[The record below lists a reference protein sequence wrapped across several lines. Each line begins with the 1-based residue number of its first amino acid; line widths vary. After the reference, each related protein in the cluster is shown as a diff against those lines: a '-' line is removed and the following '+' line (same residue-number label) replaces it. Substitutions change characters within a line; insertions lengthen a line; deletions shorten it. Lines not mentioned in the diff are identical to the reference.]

1 MAHSRPHESSS
12 QPAPAIVL
20 LPTDR
25 SPAFIQSLMRAA
37 SESTSS
43 HGGAPTTAQLDESTQ
58 SYQPPTSATIVSSVT
73 TAAAPAPRRSSNASL
88 TEAPPRIKENNQPL
102 PHLPVIRLV
111 DQETPS
117 ITSVQGEEGA
127 AAVVSGGIIGP
138 YDNAFNSSGH
148 SNNPPRLPRIPAPS
162 SSLSSSSSSLSDKP
176 LPPKPIVETSSSSS
190 FPSSASSGITNH
202 NNNSPA
208 STLPYPQQHQH
219 QQHIVG
225 ASPLVSTAISFAQGE
240 QYLGANIDNN
250 SGNANNNT
258 AGVDNGPRQSLDH
271 APPPYSFMPGNCGS
285 TIISTGPPPPTE
297 DQLFQIQELS
307 PGPLAVSSSSS
318 FSYSGTGSSTL
329 SAIAAHHQSTQYIC
343 ADPMH
348 DQQYLLVGSGNALH
362 SIDLTFSNH
371 QQQQQQQE
379 RQQGGVS
386 SNNNAASGGVSS
398 LGNVVRTH
406 IQGVAFKEIHC
417 LEEIGL
423 VIVIAGRNSRVR
435 CYDYDSINRL
445 IAYGH
450 SAQGRGRVVEGGKLG
465 AVKNMIQL
473 RVETVLQRGDD
484 NNNNASDGSYSSPA
498 SEMTGASLN
507 RGPRGTAGSTIAP
520 GGGGGALPQ
529 QQQKPLLPN
538 RHQHTTSL
546 DRSLLLSPP
555 AWTESSPGQPLES
568 IQDEQD
574 TTTTS
579 YTTTSRPLSPPS
591 TAAIATSNFKKH
603 KQRPLSLGGL
613 ASLAQEHVM
622 RKSTPKDH
630 HPSDTAYTSSNSNS
644 NNRTSS
650 AATTATTSNSTPS
663 SPSSA
668 TPGVTIGG
676 GGNNNNGATS
686 TKNRRLSQMASY
698 LSQAAVN
705 SNMTAHITNNTAQ
718 DATSEA
724 VGWAWDFTKLKQTKD
739 VLGLDFHYTTT
750 TVFMT
755 VVSKTTIDIY
765 CRPRSTRGRKPP
777 IPSGGGSGGGAG
789 AGGGNNS
796 SNGSRT
802 SYSGADTPSRSSISS
817 IGGGMAMAGATSPE
831 NPHFHRD
838 YSQDPYEWKLYKQ
851 LYHPEAPSFMTVV
864 KGPTEVTD
872 IILGKGSR
880 ACVINVQDMSVTDLH
895 RQETSSVIYGL
906 SKKLGFRNSS
916 LWHSF
921 EKIPFD
927 VPPHILFPAAA
938 EAMYGSS
945 ERKETHSRPLS
956 VYNGGT
962 GSTSYPA
969 SGAGGSGVGSGGPQR
984 QSRDNILQRP
994 ADQLSIHEQ
1003 EMNEQERDEAARCL
1017 ALKLQNVQ
1025 SQGASASGNNNL
1037 GVPYPPTHHRGS
1049 SLSLSPPS
1057 SSSSSNSSSSI
1068 ILPSQLPPPTTPTLA
1083 ATATVTATAT
1093 KTKTRMVTSDEVL
1106 NLAFSQRTT
1115 GQLFLATYGSQSRI
1129 VDLQGKPQSRIVL
1142 DWGESSPGSG
1152 SSSSAGCPPQ
1162 KVEFLKTIH
1171 DIYVVGFEKSAI
1183 VVFSLTRAK
1192 KVKEIT
1198 KRDLIQATA
1207 RAQSSASAASV
1218 PGSNGQG
1225 RFMYDGST
1233 QPHQY
1238 RSHSPQPPLPTAQ
1251 TPASSPPSGPTN
1263 TSSSLAATA
1272 LALTNATINSSGSS
1286 ASIKFL
1292 GRDSMAEDS
1301 LGLFFSYCHPKNGV
1315 SICQL
1320 SVVPLLAPDELELI
1334 GYYP

>member
-1 MAHSRPHESSS
+1 MAHSRPHESSP
-12 QPAPAIVL
+12 QPPPALAP

-25 SPAFIQSLMRAA
+25 SPIFIQSLMRAA

-43 HGGAPTTAQLDESTQ
+43 HGGAPTTIQHPQQLDESSQ
-58 SYQPPTSATIVSSVT
+58 SYHPSTSTTIVSSVT
-73 TAAAPAPRRSSNASL
+73 TTAAPAPRRSSNAFL
-88 TEAPPRIKENNQPL
+88 TGAPPGINENNQPL

-117 ITSVQGEEGA
+117 ITPVQGGGGA
-127 AAVVSGGIIGP
+127 AAVMSGGIIGP

-148 SNNPPRLPRIPAPS
+148 SNNPPLPPRIQAPS
-162 SSLSSSSSSLSDKP
+162 SSSSSSLSSLSDKP
-176 LPPKPIVETSSSSS
+176 LPLKPIVETSSSSS
-190 FPSSASSGITNH
+190 FPFSASSATTNH
-202 NNNSPA
+202 NNNNSPA
-208 STLPYPQQHQH
+208 STLPYPQQQQQH
-219 QQHIVG
+219 QQHIAG
-225 ASPLVSTAISFAQGE
+225 SSPLVSTTISFAQGE
-240 QYLGANIDNN
+240 QYLGGNIGNN
-250 SGNANNNT
+250 NGNANNTT
-258 AGVDNGPRQSLDH
+258 AGVGNGPRQSLEH
-271 APPPYSFMPGNCGS
+271 APPPYSLMAGNRGS

-297 DQLFQIQELS
+297 DQLFQIRELS

-318 FSYSGTGSSTL
+318 SSYSGTGSSTL
-329 SAIAAHHQSTQYIC
+329 SAITAHHQSTQYIC

-371 QQQQQQQE
+371 QQQQQQE
-379 RQQGGVS
+379 RQQGGIS
-386 SNNNAASGGVSS
+386 SNNNAAYGGLSS

-423 VIVIAGRNSRVR
+423 VVVIAGRNSRVR

-445 IAYGH
+445 VAYGH

-473 RVETVLQRGDD
+473 RVETALQRGDD
-484 NNNNASDGSYSSPA
+484 NNNNASDGPYSSPP
-498 SEMTGASLN
+498 SGPTGSSLN
-507 RGPRGTAGSTIAP
+507 RGLRGTAGSTTAP
-520 GGGGGALPQ
+520 GRGAEGALPQ
-529 QQQKPLLPN
+529 QQQQQQKPLPLN

-546 DRSLLLSPP
+546 DQSSMLSSP

-568 IQDEQD
+568 IQDDQD
-574 TTTTS
+574 TIATS
-579 YTTTSRPLSPPS
+579 CTTTSRPIPPPS
-591 TAAIATSNFKKH
+591 TAATATSNFKKH

-630 HPSDTAYTSSNSNS
+630 HPSDSAYTSSNNSS
-644 NNRTSS
+644 NNRTPS
-650 AATTATTSNSTPS
+650 AATTAATSNSRPS

-676 GGNNNNGATS
+676 GGNNNNGATP
-686 TKNRRLSQMASY
+686 TKNKRLSQMASY

-705 SNMTAHITNNTAQ
+705 SNMAAHITNNTAQ

-777 IPSGGGSGGGAG
+777 TPSGGGSGSAS
-789 AGGGNNS
+789 AAGGNNS

-802 SYSGADTPSRSSISS
+802 SYSGADTPGRSSISS
-817 IGGGMAMAGATSPE
+817 IGGMTMAGATSPE

-880 ACVINVQDMSVTDLH
+880 ACVISVQDMSVTDLH
-895 RQETSSVIYGL
+895 RQETSSVIHGL

-945 ERKETHSRPLS
+945 ERKGTRSRPLS

-969 SGAGGSGVGSGGPQR
+969 SGGGGGVGSGGPQR

-1017 ALKLQNVQ
+1017 ALKLQNEQ
-1025 SQGASASGNNNL
+1025 SQGTGASGNNNL
-1037 GVPYPPTHHRGS
+1037 GVPYHPTHYRGS
-1049 SLSLSPPS
+1049 SSSSSPPS
-1057 SSSSSNSSSSI
+1057 SPSSSNSSSSI
-1068 ILPSQLPPPTTPTLA
+1068 VLPSQLPPPTTPTPA
-1083 ATATVTATAT
+1083 APTTAT
-1093 KTKTRMVTSDEVL
+1093 KTKTRM
-1106 NLAFSQRTT
+1106 
-1115 GQLFLATYGSQSRI
+1115 
-1129 VDLQGKPQSRIVL
+1129 
-1142 DWGESSPGSG
+1142 
-1152 SSSSAGCPPQ
+1152 
-1162 KVEFLKTIH
+1162 
-1171 DIYVVGFEKSAI
+1171 
-1183 VVFSLTRAK
+1183 
-1192 KVKEIT
+1192 
-1198 KRDLIQATA
+1198 
-1207 RAQSSASAASV
+1207 
-1218 PGSNGQG
+1218 
-1225 RFMYDGST
+1225 
-1233 QPHQY
+1233 
-1238 RSHSPQPPLPTAQ
+1238 
-1251 TPASSPPSGPTN
+1251 
-1263 TSSSLAATA
+1263 
-1272 LALTNATINSSGSS
+1272 
-1286 ASIKFL
+1286 
-1292 GRDSMAEDS
+1292 
-1301 LGLFFSYCHPKNGV
+1301 
-1315 SICQL
+1315 
-1320 SVVPLLAPDELELI
+1320 
-1334 GYYP
+1334 

>member
-1 MAHSRPHESSS
+1 M
-12 QPAPAIVL
+12 
-20 LPTDR
+20 
-25 SPAFIQSLMRAA
+25 
-37 SESTSS
+37 
-43 HGGAPTTAQLDESTQ
+43 
-58 SYQPPTSATIVSSVT
+58 
-73 TAAAPAPRRSSNASL
+73 
-88 TEAPPRIKENNQPL
+88 
-102 PHLPVIRLV
+102 
-111 DQETPS
+111 
-117 ITSVQGEEGA
+117 
-127 AAVVSGGIIGP
+127 
-138 YDNAFNSSGH
+138 
-148 SNNPPRLPRIPAPS
+148 
-162 SSLSSSSSSLSDKP
+162 
-176 LPPKPIVETSSSSS
+176 PIVETSSSSS
-190 FPSSASSGITNH
+190 SSSSSAIM
-202 NNNSPA
+202 NNINNPA
-208 STLPYPQQHQH
+208 TTLPYPQQH
-219 QQHIVG
+219 HIAG
-225 ASPLVSTAISFAQGE
+225 ASPLVSTTISFAQGE
-240 QYLGANIDNN
+240 QYPAGNSGNT
-250 SGNANNNT
+250 SGNANNT
-258 AGVDNGPRQSLDH
+258 TSSRQSLDH
-271 APPPYSFMPGNCGS
+271 APPPYSLTAGNRGS

-307 PGPLAVSSSSS
+307 PGPFAVSPSSSSS
-318 FSYSGTGSSTL
+318 LGTGSSAL
-329 SAIAAHHQSTQYIC
+329 SAITAHHQSTQYIC

-371 QQQQQQQE
+371 QQQE

-386 SNNNAASGGVSS
+386 SNNSTNYTGGGGASSV
-398 LGNVVRTH
+398 GNVVRTH

-423 VIVIAGRNSRVR
+423 VVVIAGRNSRVR

-445 IAYGH
+445 VAYGH

-465 AVKNMIQL
+465 QVKNMIQL
-473 RVETVLQRGDD
+473 RVETALQRGED
-484 NNNNASDGSYSSPA
+484 NNNNPSDGPYSSPP
-498 SEMTGASLN
+498 SGMQGTSLN
-507 RGPRGTAGSTIAP
+507 RGHRGTAGSTTAP
-520 GGGGGALPQ
+520 GGGGGTLPQ
-529 QQQKPLLPN
+529 QQN

-546 DRSLLLSPP
+546 DRSSLLSPP
-555 AWTESSPGQPLES
+555 PAWSDNSPGQTLES
-568 IQDEQD
+568 ILDDQD
-574 TTTTS
+574 TTATTASCATTS
-579 YTTTSRPLSPPS
+579 PPPS
-591 TAAIATSNFKKH
+591 ATATSNFKKH

-622 RKSTPKDH
+622 RKSAPKDH
-630 HPSDTAYTSSNSNS
+630 QSTDAAYNSHS
-644 NNRTSS
+644 NNKIPS
-650 AATTATTSNSTPS
+650 AATAATNTSNSTPS

-676 GGNNNNGATS
+676 GNGSNNNSNNGATP
-686 TKNRRLSQMASY
+686 TKNKRLSQMASY

-705 SNMTAHITNNTAQ
+705 SNMAAHISNSTSQ
-718 DATSEA
+718 DASPEA

-739 VLGLDFHYTTT
+739 VIGLDFHYTTT

-755 VVSKTTIDIY
+755 VVSKTAIDIY

-777 IPSGGGSGGGAG
+777 TPSGGGGGAG
-789 AGGGNNS
+789 GNNHS
-796 SNGSRT
+796 NGNGSRT
-802 SYSGADTPSRSSISS
+802 SYSGADTPGRSSISS
-817 IGGGMAMAGATSPE
+817 IGGGMATTGATSFE
-831 NPHFHRD
+831 NPHAHRD
-838 YSQDPYEWKLYKQ
+838 YGQDPYEWKSYRQ

-872 IILGKGSR
+872 IILGKGPR

-895 RQETSSVIYGL
+895 RQETSSVIHGL

-945 ERKETHSRPLS
+945 ERKGTYSRPLS

-962 GSTSYPA
+962 GSSGYPA
-969 SGAGGSGVGSGGPQR
+969 SGGGGSGGGPQR
-984 QSRDNILQRP
+984 HSRDNILQRP
-994 ADQLSIHEQ
+994 ADQLSIHQQ
-1003 EMNEQERDEAARCL
+1003 ELNEQEREEAARGL

-1025 SQGASASGNNNL
+1025 MQGASGNNNNL
-1037 GVPYPPTHHRGS
+1037 GVPYHPTHYRGS
-1049 SLSLSPPS
+1049 SSSSSPPS
-1057 SSSSSNSSSSI
+1057 SPSSSNSSSSI
-1068 ILPSQLPPPTTPTLA
+1068 VLPFQQPPTTTPAPPA
-1083 ATATVTATAT
+1083 ATT

-1129 VDLQGKPQSRIVL
+1129 VDLQGKPQSRVVL
-1142 DWGESSPGSG
+1142 DWGELGPGSG
-1152 SSSSAGCPPQ
+1152 SGSPVGCPPQ
-1162 KVEFLKTIH
+1162 KVEFLKTVH
-1171 DIYVVGFEKSAI
+1171 DIYVVGFEKSSI

-1207 RAQSSASAASV
+1207 RAQSSASSISV
-1218 PGSNGQG
+1218 PGGNGHGQQ
-1225 RFMYDGST
+1225 RFLYDGST

-1238 RSHSPQPPLPTAQ
+1238 RSHSPQPPPLPTSQ
-1251 TPASSPPSGPTN
+1251 TPVSSPPSGPTN
-1263 TSSSLAATA
+1263 TSTSSSLAATA
-1272 LALTNATINSSGSS
+1272 LALTNATSTISSNSS

>member
-1 MAHSRPHESSS
+1 M
-12 QPAPAIVL
+12 
-20 LPTDR
+20 D
-25 SPAFIQSLMRAA
+25 
-37 SESTSS
+37 
-43 HGGAPTTAQLDESTQ
+43 
-58 SYQPPTSATIVSSVT
+58 
-73 TAAAPAPRRSSNASL
+73 
-88 TEAPPRIKENNQPL
+88 KPL
-102 PHLPVIRLV
+102 PPMPIV
-111 DQETPS
+111 ETSTP
-117 ITSVQGEEGA
+117 
-127 AAVVSGGIIGP
+127 
-138 YDNAFNSSGH
+138 
-148 SNNPPRLPRIPAPS
+148 
-162 SSLSSSSSSLSDKP
+162 SSSSSSA
-176 LPPKPIVETSSSSS
+176 TM
-190 FPSSASSGITNH
+190 
-202 NNNSPA
+202 NNINNPA
-208 STLPYPQQHQH
+208 STFPYPQQ
-219 QQHIVG
+219 QHIAG
-225 ASPLVSTAISFAQGE
+225 ASPLVSTTISFVQGE
-240 QYLGANIDNN
+240 QYLAGNSGNT
-250 SGNANNNT
+250 SGNANNTTNS
-258 AGVDNGPRQSLDH
+258 RQSLDH
-271 APPPYSFMPGNCGS
+271 APPPYSFMAGNRGS
-285 TIISTGPPPPTE
+285 TIISTGPPLPTE

-307 PGPLAVSSSSS
+307 PGPLAVSPL
-318 FSYSGTGSSTL
+318 GTGSSAI
-329 SAIAAHHQSTQYIC
+329 SAITALHQSTQYIC

-371 QQQQQQQE
+371 LQQE

-386 SNNNAASGGVSS
+386 SSNSINYTGGGGGVSS
-398 LGNVVRTH
+398 VANVVRTH

-423 VIVIAGRNSRVR
+423 VVVIAGRNSRVR

-445 IAYGH
+445 VAYGH

-473 RVETVLQRGDD
+473 RVETALQRGED
-484 NNNNASDGSYSSPA
+484 NNCNPSDGPHSSP
-498 SEMTGASLN
+498 SSGMTGTSLN
-507 RGPRGTAGSTIAP
+507 RGHRGTAGSTTAP
-520 GGGGGALPQ
+520 GGGGALPQ
-529 QQQKPLLPN
+529 QQN
-538 RHQHTTSL
+538 RHTTSL
-546 DRSLLLSPP
+546 DRSSLLSPP
-555 AWTESSPGQPLES
+555 PAWSDSSPGQPLES
-568 IQDEQD
+568 IRDDQGAT

-579 YTTTSRPLSPPS
+579 CATTSPSPPP
-591 TAAIATSNFKKH
+591 ATVSSNFKKH

-630 HPSDTAYTSSNSNS
+630 QPTDAAYNSNS
-644 NNRTSS
+644 NNKIPS
-650 AATTATTSNSTPS
+650 AATTATTNTSNSTPS

-676 GGNNNNGATS
+676 NGSNNNNNGAAPS
-686 TKNRRLSQMASY
+686 KNKRLSQMASY

-705 SNMTAHITNNTAQ
+705 SNMAAHITNSASQ
-718 DATSEA
+718 DASPEA
-724 VGWAWDFTKLKQTKD
+724 VGWAWNFTKLKQTKD
-739 VLGLDFHYTTT
+739 VIGLDFHYTAT

-755 VVSKTTIDIY
+755 VVSKTVIDIY

-777 IPSGGGSGGGAG
+777 TPSGGGSGGGAN
-789 AGGGNNS
+789 GNNNS
-796 SNGSRT
+796 NGNGSRT
-802 SYSGADTPSRSSISS
+802 SYSGADTLGRSGISS
-817 IGGGMAMAGATSPE
+817 LGGGMATAGATSLE

-838 YSQDPYEWKLYKQ
+838 NSQDPYEWRSYKQ

-872 IILGKGSR
+872 IILGKGPR

-895 RQETSSVIYGL
+895 RQETSSVIHGL
-906 SKKLGFRNSS
+906 SKKLGFRNTS

-945 ERKETHSRPLS
+945 ERKGTHSRPLS

-962 GSTSYPA
+962 GSSGYPA
-969 SGAGGSGVGSGGPQR
+969 SGGGGNGSGPQR

-994 ADQLSIHEQ
+994 ADQLSIHQQ
-1003 EMNEQERDEAARCL
+1003 ELNEQEREEAAARGL
-1017 ALKLQNVQ
+1017 ALKLHNVQ
-1025 SQGASASGNNNL
+1025 LQGANGNNNNL
-1037 GVPYPPTHHRGS
+1037 GVPYHPNHHRGS
-1049 SLSLSPPS
+1049 SSSSSPPS
-1057 SSSSSNSSSSI
+1057 SPSSTNSSSSI
-1068 ILPSQLPPPTTPTLA
+1068 VLPSQQLPTTTPAPPA
-1083 ATATVTATAT
+1083 AAT

-1129 VDLQGKPQSRIVL
+1129 VDLQGKPQARIVL
-1142 DWGESSPGSG
+1142 DWGESGPSSGSG
-1152 SSSSAGCPPQ
+1152 SSIGCAPQ
-1162 KVEFLKTIH
+1162 KVEFLKTVH
-1171 DIYVVGFEKSAI
+1171 DIYVVGFEKSSI

-1207 RAQSSASAASV
+1207 RAQSSASSISV

-1225 RFMYDGST
+1225 QQRFLYDGST

-1238 RSHSPQPPLPTAQ
+1238 RSHSPQPPPLPTSQ
-1251 TPASSPPSGPTN
+1251 TPTSSPPSGPTN
-1263 TSSSLAATA
+1263 TSASSSLTATA
-1272 LALTNATINSSGSS
+1272 LALTNATSTISSSSS

-1292 GRDSMAEDS
+1292 GRDSMTEDS

>member
-1 MAHSRPHESSS
+1 M
-12 QPAPAIVL
+12 
-20 LPTDR
+20 PTVE
-25 SPAFIQSLMRAA
+25 A
-37 SESTSS
+37 STS
-43 HGGAPTTAQLDESTQ
+43 TST
-58 SYQPPTSATIVSSVT
+58 ST
-73 TAAAPAPRRSSNASL
+73 
-88 TEAPPRIKENNQPL
+88 
-102 PHLPVIRLV
+102 
-111 DQETPS
+111 
-117 ITSVQGEEGA
+117 
-127 AAVVSGGIIGP
+127 
-138 YDNAFNSSGH
+138 
-148 SNNPPRLPRIPAPS
+148 
-162 SSLSSSSSSLSDKP
+162 SSSSSS
-176 LPPKPIVETSSSSS
+176 
-190 FPSSASSGITNH
+190 SATR
-202 NNNSPA
+202 NNINNPA
-208 STLPYPQQHQH
+208 STLSYPQQ
-219 QQHIVG
+219 QHIAG
-225 ASPLVSTAISFAQGE
+225 ASPLVSTTISFAQGE
-240 QYLGANIDNN
+240 QYLAGN
-250 SGNANNNT
+250 SGNANNVTNS
-258 AGVDNGPRQSLDH
+258 RSSLDH
-271 APPPYSFMPGNCGS
+271 APPPYSFMPGNRGS

-307 PGPLAVSSSSS
+307 PGPLAVSPFSSSS
-318 FSYSGTGSSTL
+318 LGTGSSAL
-329 SAIAAHHQSTQYIC
+329 SALTAHHPSTQYIC

-371 QQQQQQQE
+371 QQQE

-386 SNNNAASGGVSS
+386 SNNSMNYTGGGVSS
-398 LGNVVRTH
+398 VGNVVRTH

-423 VIVIAGRNSRVR
+423 VVVIAGRNSRVR

-445 IAYGH
+445 VAYGH

-473 RVETVLQRGDD
+473 RVETVLQRGED
-484 NNNNASDGSYSSPA
+484 NNNNPSDGPYSSPP
-498 SEMTGASLN
+498 SGMTGTTLN
-507 RGPRGTAGSTIAP
+507 RGHRGTAGSTTAPLP
-520 GGGGGALPQ
+520 GGAVPPQ
-529 QQQKPLLPN
+529 QQN
-538 RHQHTTSL
+538 RHQYTTSL
-546 DRSLLLSPP
+546 DRPSLLSPP
-555 AWTESSPGQPLES
+555 PAWSDSSPGQPLES
-568 IQDEQD
+568 IRDDQD
-574 TTTTS
+574 TATS
-579 YTTTSRPLSPPS
+579 CATNSPPPPP
-591 TAAIATSNFKKH
+591 TTATSNFKKH
-603 KQRPLSLGGL
+603 KQRPMSLGGL

-630 HPSDTAYTSSNSNS
+630 QPTDAAYNSNS
-644 NNRTSS
+644 INKIPLGATVTTNTSS
-650 AATTATTSNSTPS
+650 STPS

-676 GGNNNNGATS
+676 GNGPNNNSNNGATPIKS
-686 TKNRRLSQMASY
+686 KRLSQMASY
-698 LSQAAVN
+698 LSQAAVS
-705 SNMTAHITNNTAQ
+705 SNMAAHISNSTSQ
-718 DATSEA
+718 DASSEA

-739 VLGLDFHYTTT
+739 VIGLDFHYTTT

-755 VVSKTTIDIY
+755 VVSKTAIDIY

-777 IPSGGGSGGGAG
+777 TPSGGGGTT
-789 AGGGNNS
+789 GNNS
-796 SNGSRT
+796 NGNGSRA
-802 SYSGADTPSRSSISS
+802 SYSGADTPGRSSISS
-817 IGGGMAMAGATSPE
+817 IGGGMATAGATSLE

-838 YSQDPYEWKLYKQ
+838 YSQDPYEWKSYKQ

-872 IILGKGSR
+872 IILGKGPR

-895 RQETSSVIYGL
+895 RQETSSVIHGL

-945 ERKETHSRPLS
+945 ERKGAHSRPLS

-962 GSTSYPA
+962 GSSGYPA
-969 SGAGGSGVGSGGPQR
+969 SAGGGSGSGHQR

-994 ADQLSIHEQ
+994 GDQLSIHQQ
-1003 EMNEQERDEAARCL
+1003 ELNEQEREEAARGL
-1017 ALKLQNVQ
+1017 ALKLQNLQ
-1025 SQGASASGNNNL
+1025 LQGASGNNNNNNNNNNNL
-1037 GVPYPPTHHRGS
+1037 GVPYHPTHHRGS
-1049 SLSLSPPS
+1049 SSSSSPPS
-1057 SSSSSNSSSSI
+1057 SPSSSNSSSSI
-1068 ILPSQLPPPTTPTLA
+1068 VLPSQQPPTTTPAPSA
-1083 ATATVTATAT
+1083 AAT

-1142 DWGESSPGSG
+1142 DWSESGLSSGSG
-1152 SSSSAGCPPQ
+1152 SSVGCPPQ
-1162 KVEFLKTIH
+1162 KVEFLKTVH
-1171 DIYVVGFEKSAI
+1171 DIYVIGFEKSSI
-1183 VVFSLTRAK
+1183 VIFSLTRAK

-1198 KRDLIQATA
+1198 KRDLIQATD
-1207 RAQSSASAASV
+1207 RAQSSASSISV

-1225 RFMYDGST
+1225 QQRFLYDGSST

-1238 RSHSPQPPLPTAQ
+1238 RSHSPQPPPLPTSQ
-1251 TPASSPPSGPTN
+1251 TPTSSPPSGPTN
-1263 TSSSLAATA
+1263 TSTSSSLAATA
-1272 LALTNATINSSGSS
+1272 LALTNATSALSSNAS

-1334 GYYP
+1334 G